1 MGSLWEAREDGVGGE
16 PPKRAGAS
24 GHGKNYATLAQYF
37 AIGKAHR
44 GGNCYGRGREPGVQ
58 GAGSGKFRPPCSP
71 PPHHHKGEFP
81 LYPALCSL
89 LRRHSFGSSRTPPQ
103 RVRDE
108 PKECLRRRLS
118 SRWGGVRDKPKE
130 CLRRRLSSCWGGV
143 RDEPKE
149 CLRRRLSSRWGGVR
163 DEPKECLR
171 RRLSSVGLLIFWNW
185 KTKYIKLM
193 QENPW
198 ERNSISD
205 ETLQVCLHEW
215 GVGA

>member
-1 MGSLWEAREDGVGGE
+1 MSPEWRCPKGVGGGGQGGRNAGVMGARSLWEAREDGVGGG
-16 PPKRAGAS
+16 PPKRAGAW
-24 GHGKNYATLAQYF
+24 GNGKNYATLAQYF

-44 GGNCYGRGREPGVQ
+44 GGNRYGRGWEPGVQ
-58 GAGSGKFRPPCSP
+58 GAGSRKFRPPCSP

-89 LRRHSFGSSRTPPQ
+89 LRRHSFGSSRTP
-103 RVRDE
+103 RDE
-108 PKECLRRRLS
+108 PKECLRRR
-118 SRWGGVRDKPKE
+118 P
-130 CLRRRLSSCWGGV
+130 
-143 RDEPKE
+143 
-149 CLRRRLSSRWGGVR
+149 
-163 DEPKECLR
+163 
-171 RRLSSVGLLIFWNW
+171 SSVGLLIFWNW